1 VNRKPRSGIEPKG
14 GSEAAARAAESDDD
28 EARFRETLSR
38 MARKPPRLEPQKRK
52 RETTKPAK

>member
-1 VNRKPRSGIEPKG
+1 MKKKARPGINSKG
-14 GSEAAARAAESDDD
+14 ASESAARAAESDDD

-52 RETTKPAK
+52 HETNKPAK